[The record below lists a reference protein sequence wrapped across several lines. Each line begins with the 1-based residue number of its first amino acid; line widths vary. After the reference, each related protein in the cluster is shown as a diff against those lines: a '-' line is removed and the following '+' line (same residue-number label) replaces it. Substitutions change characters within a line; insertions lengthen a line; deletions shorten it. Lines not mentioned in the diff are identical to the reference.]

1 MSTYGYTGRPVL
13 VKNVTNSWLA
23 METFSFDFFKD
34 LYQRLD
40 SPVLR
45 KDDEDCQFFAW
56 DFEEFES
63 MGEVFEIPPERSNM
77 EGRKKI
83 IYILAQSLPQ
93 TFPYVG
99 TGGGGEGIPPWL
111 QNFIPLKS
119 SEKRQKGKNTQPV

>member
-93 TFPYVG
+93 TFLYVG
-99 TGGGGEGIPPWL
+99 TGGGGGGNSPLASKFYPP
-111 QNFIPLKS
+111 
-119 SEKRQKGKNTQPV
+119 EKF